1 MRSRGPLAFLFVLPP
16 PFTASE
22 HEPVRTGIAKVQ
34 ERAIHWG
41 AQQERSRCLIQRCQ
55 PSLQLVDRRAAQLSE
70 VFLLQPTIQLCAAQE
85 GVSVAVLDNHSP
97 NAADA
102 RIILVQRGDSTRHCA
117 DQPPGSGRSPS
128 PTVAGIPM
136 TTGPPGPLRTPG
148 SPPESV
154 SNAFQV
160 HARIRYPHCYR
171 RRHLLLSCGM
181 PLLATA
187 RSTVAF
193 WTVAATSSSHAF
205 FSAQNA
211 AALSSTLSSASA
223 PFSSR
228 TPSHPL
234 LPTCPRTRP
243 RSTRGPTAGG

>member
-1 MRSRGPLAFLFVLPP
+1 MNHA
-16 PFTASE
+16 
-22 HEPVRTGIAKVQ
+22 VRTGIAKVQ
-34 ERAIHWG
+34 EQAIHWG

-136 TTGPPGPLRTPG
+136 TTGPPGPSRTPG

-171 RRHLLLSCGM
+171 RRHLALVRN
-181 PLLATA
+181 ATA
-187 RSTVAF
+187 RHSTLHGRLLDSCGHLLQPRFLLRPECRRPLVHPL
-193 WTVAATSSSHAF
+193 VGLHVHVRRPKSSHKLKF
-205 FSAQNA
+205 MNYIVSQTQVSIYR
-211 AALSSTLSSASA
+211 L
-223 PFSSR
+223 
-228 TPSHPL
+228 
-234 LPTCPRTRP
+234 
-243 RSTRGPTAGG
+243 TA